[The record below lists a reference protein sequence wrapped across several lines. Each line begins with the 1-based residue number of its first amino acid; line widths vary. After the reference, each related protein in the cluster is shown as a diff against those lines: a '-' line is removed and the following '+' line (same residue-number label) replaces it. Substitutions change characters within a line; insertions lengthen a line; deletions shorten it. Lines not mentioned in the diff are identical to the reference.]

1 MFNIYIEQQKWDTRS
16 QGSFHIITNL
26 PDHYRA
32 WMELANDLPNLIESR
47 KLRDLVH
54 KMPVLSTH
62 LLNSPQELRL
72 AHLALGFI
80 TMGYVWQEG
89 QHAPAKILP
98 RALAVP
104 YWVVSRR
111 LGLPAVLT
119 YADSVLSNWKLRDP
133 SKGIE
138 IGNMDLVISLPG
150 GGSCRGFFLVSL
162 LVEMAASSGIKVGIV
177 SCSVPFPLFNQLVML
192 IVTACAAILRK
203 LTVCGLYYFRW
214 RDNPMLPEGLVYEG
228 VSNEPVLL
236 SGGSAAQSTAIQCF
250 DALLGIQ
257 HDNESGAFLTRMRDY
272 MPPAHRQL
280 IETLSDCPS
289 LRDFILSCANPDLKQ
304 AFNDCVLALEDLRT
318 YHVSA
323 VTKYIVVPANRAQET
338 GHSDRG
344 AGDKLDATGTGGS
357 SLLVFLKS
365 VRDTTRKVLI

>member
-1 MFNIYIEQQKWDTRS
+1 ILHKKSPY
-16 QGSFHIITNL
+16 
-26 PDHYRA
+26 HYRA

-54 KMPVLSTH
+54 KVRMSK
-62 LLNSPQELRL
+62 ELRL

-133 SKGIE
+133 SK
-138 IGNMDLVISLPG
+138 NMDLVISLPG

-177 SCSVPFPLFNQLVML
+177 SCSSQLVML